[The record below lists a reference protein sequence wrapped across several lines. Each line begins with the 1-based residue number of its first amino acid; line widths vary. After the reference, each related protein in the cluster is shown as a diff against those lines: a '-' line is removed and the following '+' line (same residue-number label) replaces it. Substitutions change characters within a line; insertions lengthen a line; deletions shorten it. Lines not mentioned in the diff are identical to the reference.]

1 MKTLL
6 NQAVFIFG
14 HTGVKYSRK
23 NKITVYTKHYEN
35 DQLEDIFEFHDY
47 DQIIYLSEY
56 LNYEHESSGEIE
68 NLNRLLKC
76 FQEKINT
83 RSNLLVN
90 NLAELQEEAKAEHL
104 IFLGPKV
111 AEDIGDRQAAYKE
124 LLKNMGYRL
133 WVSRLTISKGENKLD
148 ITLNLENSGVAPY
161 QGSILDTEFLDKV
174 FTKEDIELV
183 IHFAA
188 FKAVGES
195 VQKPLKYYKNNISGT
210 ITLLEKMKEY
220 DVKNIVFSSSATVYG
235 TNNPSPMTEDMP
247 TSAINP
253 YGYTKLM
260 MEQILTDVAASDPSW
275 SVTNL
280 RYFNPIGAHESGL
293 IGELPNGIPNNLM
306 PYITQVAI
314 GKLPELN
321 IFGDD
326 YPTPDGTGVRDYIHV
341 LDLASGHLAAVKY
354 NLSHKGAEIFNLGTG
369 HGYSVLDLVKTFEAE
384 NKVATPYR
392 IQGRRAGDIA
402 TCYAS
407 PEKAKEV
414 LGWEAKKT
422 LKEMVRDS
430 WRWQTT
436 NPNGYED

>member
-1 MKTLL
+1 MSILITGGAGYIGSHTTVELL
-6 NQAVFIFG
+6 NAGFDVVLVDDFSNSSPAVLE
-14 HTGVKYSRK
+14 RLE
-23 NKITVYTKHYEN
+23 KITGKK
-35 DQLEDIFEFHDY
+35 FPF
-47 DQIIYLSEY
+47 
-56 LNYEHESSGEIE
+56 
-68 NLNRLLKC
+68 
-76 FQEKINT
+76 
-83 RSNLLVN
+83 
-90 NLAELQEEAKAEHL
+90 
-104 IFLGPKV
+104 
-111 AEDIGDRQAAYKE
+111 
-124 LLKNMGYRL
+124 
-133 WVSRLTISKGENKLD
+133 
-148 ITLNLENSGVAPY
+148 Y
-161 QGSILDTEFLDKV
+161 QGSILDTDFLDKV
-174 FTKEDIELV
+174 FTNEDIELV

-253 YGYTKLM
+253 YGYTKFM

-293 IGELPNGIPNNLM
+293 IGELP
-306 PYITQVAI
+306 
-314 GKLPELN
+314 
-321 IFGDD
+321 
-326 YPTPDGTGVRDYIHV
+326 
-341 LDLASGHLAAVKY
+341 AVKY

-384 NKVATPYR
+384 NKVAIPYR